1 MSIRV
6 FKFGI
11 IATILQL
18 ILYWILFRSIQI
30 TSLLITNG
38 ESEFIS
44 DWAFVSIGIFG
55 IMLFIQNILTVISN
69 RKKVNMVSAYIV
81 SFLIILAWCED
92 LGHKPYQTISCML
105 VSVITVFSKFYIDK
119 ILAKYLIEE
128 KPNA

>member
-1 MSIRV
+1 MSLSI

-18 ILYWILFRSIQI
+18 ILYWIMLRFIQI
-30 TSLLITNG
+30 ISSLLTNR

-55 IMLFIQNILTVISN
+55 IMLLIQNIVSAITN
-69 RKKVNMVSAYIV
+69 RKKAKIISAYIV
-81 SFLIILAWCED
+81 SCLIILAWSED
-92 LGHKPYQTISCML
+92 LSHKPYQTITCML
-105 VSVITVFSKFYIDK
+105 ISVITIFSKFYIDK
-119 ILAKYLIEE
+119 ILARYLVEE